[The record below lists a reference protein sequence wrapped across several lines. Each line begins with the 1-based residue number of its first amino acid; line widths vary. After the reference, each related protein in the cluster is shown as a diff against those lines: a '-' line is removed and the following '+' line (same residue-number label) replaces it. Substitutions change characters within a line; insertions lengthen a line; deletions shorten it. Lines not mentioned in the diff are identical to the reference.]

1 LRASETIK
9 LEGGAEEVFAAGS
22 VAFPPSSRSV
32 AEKLGWSDL
41 GPHSAGPYAFR
52 DHPYKPAEIFQYRE
66 GEDLGIDLVFEQLIG
81 NDHGRIWHVNQ
92 DLILALN
99 VMQEGDTWVR
109 PDEGYAEVMRQR
121 RDNEGRITAIEI
133 KSEFLRDYLAARGL
147 ALRVA
152 SYRQRMA
159 VFQDASHIQWPVHG
173 LREEAANDR
182 FCAQTFEVDEDGG
195 RYGGGVALFHAWRTD
210 VDPDEDVPNF
220 GPETSAN
227 TDGRTTSYTKAGPKF
242 FRVEGELWREEWIEP
257 AERSERVRGDKPAEI
272 ISFVVD
278 ASGTREPSVALDNE
292 DVGKYLWF
300 DPRVV
305 LAASGRRGGGHRW
318 YTRDTGSVWFTRDR
332 RTHFGLNRIGLLNVY
347 AYDVAKLPVW
357 QQRIWA
363 GFNVSPEGGV
373 SPELLDAQ
381 MKAQP
386 ARTTA
391 AEALLPDLLEVLD
404 STVAEW
410 LATPL
415 FRKHHAVDSILSTVH
430 RFRAL
435 EKDGILALSKDLARL
450 IADRIDTEALQ
461 KVAAPPKGEKW
472 GSLKS
477 LEKAL
482 ATLVESEEA
491 RALLTPIVA
500 VYELRLGDAHLPS
513 SKVEEAFRLIG
524 IEMTQEPLQ
533 QGQKLI
539 ETTVM
544 ALATIDDAIKSR
556 G

>member
-1 LRASETIK
+1 
-9 LEGGAEEVFAAGS
+9 
-22 VAFPPSSRSV
+22 
-32 AEKLGWSDL
+32 
-41 GPHSAGPYAFR
+41 
-52 DHPYKPAEIFQYRE
+52 
-66 GEDLGIDLVFEQLIG
+66 
-81 NDHGRIWHVNQ
+81 
-92 DLILALN
+92 
-99 VMQEGDTWVR
+99 
-109 PDEGYAEVMRQR
+109 
-121 RDNEGRITAIEI
+121 
-133 KSEFLRDYLAARGL
+133 
-147 ALRVA
+147 
-152 SYRQRMA
+152 
-159 VFQDASHIQWPVHG
+159 
-173 LREEAANDR
+173 
-182 FCAQTFEVDEDGG
+182 
-195 RYGGGVALFHAWRTD
+195 
-210 VDPDEDVPNF
+210 
-220 GPETSAN
+220 
-227 TDGRTTSYTKAGPKF
+227 
-242 FRVEGELWREEWIEP
+242 
-257 AERSERVRGDKPAEI
+257 
-272 ISFVVD
+272 
-278 ASGTREPSVALDNE
+278 
-292 DVGKYLWF
+292 
-300 DPRVV
+300 
-305 LAASGRRGGGHRW
+305 
-318 YTRDTGSVWFTRDR
+318 
-332 RTHFGLNRIGLLNVY
+332 VY